1 MSTDKSGVLLSVLL
15 SVFLSRKWMSF
26 FSSFFSVK
34 KTGNAAASATHE
46 PKAEGGRWVQESSG
60 TNCSSLIVDVNG
72 LVGKNGQLRDCRNNQ
87 NPPPTVLS
95 GVGSGN
101 SSKPQCP
108 HR

>member
-15 SVFLSRKWMSF
+15 SVFLSRKWM
-26 FSSFFSVK
+26 SFFSVK

-60 TNCSSLIVDVNG
+60 TNSSSLIVDVNG

-87 NPPPTVLS
+87 NPPQTLLS

-101 SSKPQCP
+101 SSKPQCR